1 MSDRDT
7 DRAMR
12 AMRRHELLAGIP
24 DDTLAR
30 VVATGRIR
38 TYRAGSYVTMQ
49 GDPSS
54 EVFMLLEGRL
64 EIATSSS
71 SSGSQLQGRLEPVR
85 LFGELGVFAE
95 TERTASVLCLD
106 EARIWV
112 LEREAFISLVSEVP
126 TLAIGL
132 LRAFARQVIAKET
145 SADDLVWLDL
155 KGRLA
160 KRLLQLARDDGPD
173 GVPAVPPISQA
184 DLASLCG
191 VTRESVSKTLAGFG
205 RRGIVRRD
213 GRRYLLLDPDALERL
228 AAG

>member
-145 SADDLVWLDL
+145 SADDLAWLDL

>member
-1 MSDRDT
+1 MSARDT

-12 AMRRHELLAGIP
+12 AMRRHELFAGIP

-38 TYRAGSYVTMQ
+38 TYRAGTYVTMQ

-95 TERTASVLCLD
+95 TERTASVLCRED
-106 EARIWV
+106 ARIWV
-112 LEREAFISLVSEVP
+112 LEREAFVSLTGEVP

-132 LRAFARQVIAKET
+132 LRTLARQVIAKET

-160 KRLLQLARDDGPD
+160 KRLLLLARDDGPD

-191 VTRESVSKTLAGFG
+191 VTRESVSKTLSGFG

>member
-173 GVPAVPPISQA
+173 RVPAVPPISQA

-191 VTRESVSKTLAGFG
+191 VTRESVSKTLSEFG

>member
-1 MSDRDT
+1 MSARDT

-160 KRLLQLARDDGPD
+160 KRLLQLA
-173 GVPAVPPISQA
+173 
-184 DLASLCG
+184 
-191 VTRESVSKTLAGFG
+191 
-205 RRGIVRRD
+205 
-213 GRRYLLLDPDALERL
+213 
-228 AAG
+228 

>member
-1 MSDRDT
+1 MSARDT
-7 DRAMR
+7 DRVMR
-12 AMRRHELLAGIP
+12 AMRRHELFTGIP
-24 DDTLAR
+24 DDTLGR

-38 TYRAGSYVTMQ
+38 AYRAGTYVTMQ

-64 EIATSSS
+64 EIATTSS

-85 LFGELGVFAE
+85 LFGELGVLAE
-95 TERTASVLCLD
+95 TERTASVLCVE

-112 LEREAFISLVSEVP
+112 LEQEAFISLVSEVP

-132 LRAFARQVIAKET
+132 LRTLARQVIAKET

-184 DLASLCG
+184 DLASMCG
-191 VTRESVSKTLAGFG
+191 VTRESVSKTLSGFV

-213 GRRYLLLDPDALERL
+213 GRRYLLLDPEALERL
-228 AAG
+228 SEG

>member
-1 MSDRDT
+1 
-7 DRAMR
+7 
-12 AMRRHELLAGIP
+12 P

-49 GDPSS
+49 GDPSL

-95 TERTASVLCLD
+95 TERTASVLCLED
-106 EARIWV
+106 ARIWV
-112 LEREAFISLVSEVP
+112 LEREAFISLASEVP
-126 TLAIGL
+126 TLAMGL
-132 LRAFARQVIAKET
+132 LRTLARQVIAKET

-173 GVPAVPPISQA
+173 RVPAVPPISQA

-191 VTRESVSKTLAGFG
+191 VTRESVSKTLSEFG

-213 GRRYLLLDPDALERL
+213 GRRYLLLDPEALERL
-228 AAG
+228 SDG

>member
-1 MSDRDT
+1 MSARDT
-7 DRAMR
+7 DRAMG
-12 AMRRHELLAGIP
+12 AMRRHELFAGIP

-64 EIATSSS
+64 EIATSS

-205 RRGIVRRD
+205 RRDIVRRD